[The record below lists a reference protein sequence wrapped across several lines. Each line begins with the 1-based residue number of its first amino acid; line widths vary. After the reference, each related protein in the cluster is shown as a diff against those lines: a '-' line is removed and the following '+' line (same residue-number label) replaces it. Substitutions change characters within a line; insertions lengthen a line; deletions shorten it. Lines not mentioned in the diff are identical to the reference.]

1 MWRDILEHVAVAQ
14 RRQIILAMVYACE
27 LRATKA
33 IRCSMRLLVVEDN
46 RNLARLLKLGLTKAG
61 FAVDLS
67 SNLSEARAALA
78 NSQYMAVVL
87 DLGLTDGQAPSLLRT
102 LRKRHRRI
110 PIVVLTAGDAVE
122 DRLAA
127 LRSGAD
133 DYLVVPFAFPELVVR
148 LEAVARHA
156 GRLVG
161 SGLQVGNL
169 VFDVESRQA
178 VVDGKRHIVQG
189 SREAAL
195 LGILIRRKG
204 EVVSVRA
211 IEEEAFG
218 VPGGSFTRNAIE
230 VHTHRLRRQMSRWRA
245 TVQIRNVRGVGY
257 FLSEVE

>member
-1 MWRDILEHVAVAQ
+1 
-14 RRQIILAMVYACE
+14 
-27 LRATKA
+27 
-33 IRCSMRLLVVEDN
+33 MRLLIVEDN
-46 RNLARLLKLGLTKAG
+46 RNLARLLKSGLTKAG
-61 FAVDLS
+61 FAVDLG
-67 SNLSEARAALA
+67 SNLSKARVALA
-78 NSQYMAVVL
+78 NSHYMAVVL
-87 DLGLTDGQAPSLLRT
+87 DLGLAYGEAPPLLRY
-102 LRKRHRRI
+102 LRERHRRI
-110 PIVVLTAGDAVE
+110 PIVVLTASDAVE
-122 DRLAA
+122 DCLAA

-133 DYLVVPFAFPELVVR
+133 DYLVKPFALPELVVR
-148 LEAVARHA
+148 LEAVVRHA

-161 SGLQVGNL
+161 SGLQVANV
-169 VFDVESRQA
+169 VFDIESRQA

-230 VHTHRLRRQMSRWRA
+230 VHAHRLRRRMSKWGAR
-245 TVQIRNVRGVGY
+245 VQIKNVRGVGY

>member
-1 MWRDILEHVAVAQ
+1 
-14 RRQIILAMVYACE
+14 
-27 LRATKA
+27 
-33 IRCSMRLLVVEDN
+33 MRLLVVEDN
-46 RNLARLLKLGLTKAG
+46 RNLARLLKKGLTKAG
-61 FAVDLS
+61 FAVDLG
-67 SNLSEARAALA
+67 SNLSKARVALA
-78 NSQYMAVVL
+78 NSHYMAVVL
-87 DLGLTDGQAPSLLRT
+87 DLGLADGEAPSLLRV
-102 LRKRHRRI
+102 LRERHRRI

-122 DRLAA
+122 DCLAA

-133 DYLVVPFAFPELVVR
+133 DYLVKPFALPELVVR
-148 LEAVARHA
+148 LEAVVLHA
-156 GRLVG
+156 GRLIG

-169 VFDVESRQA
+169 VFDIESRQA
-178 VVDGKRHIVQG
+178 VVDGKRHIVYG

-230 VHTHRLRRQMSRWRA
+230 VHAHRLRRRMSTWGVR
-245 TVQIRNVRGVGY
+245 VQIKNVRGVGY